1 MSRQPEKALLDALKA
16 LLGPK
21 GFTQDPVVMAPYLED
36 WRGKLKGEA
45 AALLSPASTQEV
57 VAIMKMASEAK
68 VAVVPQGGNSSTV
81 GGATPSKDG
90 AALLLSTKRLNAIRA
105 ISPEESC
112 ATVEAGVILSA
123 LHEAADKH
131 NLRFPLNIASKDMA
145 TIGGLISTNAGGSH
159 VLRFG
164 QMRAS
169 VLGIEVVF
177 PDGSLLENL
186 RPLRKDNQG
195 YDLRQLLAG
204 AEGSLGVITAASL
217 RLIPKPHSKIVIWVG
232 VESPSAALALL
243 RHLEKESGEAVEVFE
258 LMESSLIELV
268 LKHIPDTE
276 IPTEKAYPWYVLI
289 EATAFSEDF
298 DLEAL
303 MVNILADAT
312 EKKEILEAII
322 AQNETQ
328 AGKLWRLRETIPL
341 AERSE
346 GFAVKHDISVPVSAM
361 PSFIE
366 QESRAIQEK
375 FPGTTVLAF
384 GHLGDGNVHF
394 NVCPPKEVT
403 DQLGWVENEGIA
415 VSHFVY
421 ERVMANGGAISA
433 EHGIG
438 QTKLADFMR
447 FGNKT
452 KIQALK
458 AIKKAIDPQS
468 IMNPG
473 KLLPAE
479 QAE

>member
-1 MSRQPEKALLDALKA
+1 MSCHPEEALLDELEA

-21 GFTQDPVVMAPYLED
+21 GFTKDPAIMASYLED
-36 WRGKLKGEA
+36 WRGKLKGNA
-45 AALLSPASTQEV
+45 AALLSPASTEEV
-57 VAIMKMASEAK
+57 VAIMKMAYEAK

-90 AALLLSTKRLNAIRA
+90 SALLLSTKRLNTIRSV
-105 ISPEESC
+105 SPEESC

-123 LHEAADKH
+123 LHEAADQH
-131 NLRFPLNIASKDMA
+131 GLRFPLNIASKDMA

-169 VLGIEVVF
+169 VMGIEAVF

-204 AEGSLGVITAASL
+204 AEGTLGVITAASV
-217 RLIPKPHSKIVIWVG
+217 RLMPKPHSRVVMWVG
-232 VESPSAALALL
+232 LESPSAALSLL

-258 LMESSLIELV
+258 LMEASLIDLV

-298 DLEAL
+298 DLEAV

-312 EKKEILEAII
+312 EKKEILEAVI

-328 AGKLWRLRETIPL
+328 AKKLWRLRETIPL
-341 AERSE
+341 AERTE

-366 QESRAIQEK
+366 RESVAIEQK
-375 FPGTTVLAF
+375 FPGCTVLAF

-394 NVCPPKEVT
+394 NVCPPKGVT
-403 DQLGWVENEGIA
+403 DQLGWVENEGIS
-415 VSHFVY
+415 VSHFIY

-438 QTKLADFMR
+438 QTKLADFVR
-447 FGNKT
+447 FGNKA

-458 AIKKAIDPQS
+458 AIKKALDPES

-473 KLLPAE
+473 KLLPADK
-479 QAE
+479 QG